1 MMAGQSG
8 RGGHRTGGDAR
19 HLAGCFRTL
28 NEIAGDAAIATD
40 PRSFLRAVLLKM
52 LRACRCESGGIWVGA
67 HAVSRG
73 TPQAGTAIAALA
85 GRAGAAMRE
94 VRAVDDWR
102 GVAGP
107 AAKTM
112 ADVMARFGLRATLTG
127 PMWAGRRRIGG
138 LVVASARPRSWS
150 DVELGFAKTAGR
162 LIGTTADRL
171 RLLTET
177 QQRAA
182 DLKVLRGLSAA
193 LRAAQT
199 PEELYPLFA
208 GYAARVLRADY
219 AGLLLL
225 EANHE
230 AVTLVHRAGP
240 GTLPIGSTLPIP
252 CPMWR
257 EAMASGTTLAVVAP
271 GSGNGSAWID
281 PAADA
286 AWGPVSIVPLRA
298 EKTTVGVLLLARS
311 VERRPFTPRDVTL
324 LNDIADIGGT
334 AIRRARLFQRLADA
348 DLDLVRALVR
358 AMDVRDHR
366 TAGHSERVAVWAEA
380 VARVAG
386 CDPEEV
392 RIIGWAALLHDIGKL
407 GIPDA
412 ILKKTGPLTRE
423 DRALFE
429 QHPIMGE
436 AILSTTERMIP
447 IRAIVRHHQEHWDG
461 SGYPDGIRGDA
472 IPLGARI
479 LSVVDAYAAM
489 TEDRVYS
496 SPRSQD
502 DAIAELRRCAG
513 TQFDPRVVEW
523 FCRVILT
530 R

>member
-1 MMAGQSG
+1 MTPGQLT
-8 RGGHRTGGDAR
+8 RDAHRDARDAR

-28 NEIAGDAAIATD
+28 NEIAGDAAIATH
-40 PRSFLRAVLLKM
+40 PRSFLAAVLLKM
-52 LRACRCESGGIWVGA
+52 LRACRCEAGGIWVGE
-67 HAVSRG
+67 HVVSRG
-73 TPQAGTAIAALA
+73 APQAGTAVAALA
-85 GRAGAAMRE
+85 RRAGAAMHE
-94 VRAVDDWR
+94 LRAVDDWR
-102 GVAGP
+102 SVAGP
-107 AAKTM
+107 AGQAM
-112 ADVMARFGLRATLTG
+112 ADVMAGLGLRATLTV
-127 PMWAGRRRIGG
+127 PMWAGRRRVGG
-138 LVVASARPRSWS
+138 LVVASARPRLWS
-150 DVELGFAKTAGR
+150 DVEVGFAKTAGR
-162 LIGTTADRL
+162 LIGTTVDRL

-177 QQRAA
+177 QQQAA

-219 AGLLLL
+219 AGVLLL

-252 CPMWR
+252 CPTWR
-257 EAMASGTTLAVVAP
+257 EAVASGATLALAAP

-281 PAADA
+281 PSAGM
-286 AWGPVSIVPLRA
+286 WGPMSIVPLRA
-298 EKTTVGVLLLARS
+298 EKTTVGVLVLARS
-311 VERRPFTPRDVTL
+311 VERRPFTPRDVNL
-324 LNDIADIGGT
+324 LNAIADIGGT
-334 AIRRARLFQRLADA
+334 AIRRTRLFQRLADA

-358 AMDVRDHR
+358 ALDVRDHR

-380 VARVAG
+380 VARVLG

-392 RIIGWAALLHDIGKL
+392 RTIGWAALLHDIGKL

-412 ILKKTGPLTRE
+412 ILKKTGPLTPE

-429 QHPIMGE
+429 RHPIMGE
-436 AILSTTERMIP
+436 AILSTSERMIP

-461 SGYPDGIRGDA
+461 SGYPDGIHGEA

-496 SPRSQD
+496 SPRSHD

-513 TQFDPRVVEW
+513 TQFDPRVVEC
-523 FCRVILT
+523 FCRVVPAQ
-530 R
+530 

>member
-1 MMAGQSG
+1 M
-8 RGGHRTGGDAR
+8 
-19 HLAGCFRTL
+19 
-28 NEIAGDAAIATD
+28 
-40 PRSFLRAVLLKM
+40 
-52 LRACRCESGGIWVGA
+52 
-67 HAVSRG
+67 SRG
-73 TPQAGTAIAALA
+73 TSHAGAAIAALA
-85 GRAGAAMRE
+85 RRAGAAMRDL
-94 VRAVDDWR
+94 RAVDDWR

-107 AAKTM
+107 GGKAM
-112 ADVMARFGLRATLTG
+112 VDSMARLGLRATLTV

-138 LVVASARPRSWS
+138 LVVASARPRAWS
-150 DVELGFAKTAGR
+150 NVEVGFAKTAGR

-177 QQRAA
+177 QHRAA

-208 GYAARVLRADY
+208 GYAARALRADY

-225 EANHE
+225 EAHQD

-240 GTLPIGSTLPIP
+240 GTLPIGSTLSIP
-252 CPMWR
+252 CPAWR
-257 EAMASGTTLAVVAP
+257 EAVAKGTTLALAAP
-271 GSGNGSAWID
+271 GSDNGSAWID
-281 PAADA
+281 PSAGT

-298 EKTTVGVLLLARS
+298 EKTTVGVLVLARG
-311 VERRPFTPRDVTL
+311 VERRPFTPRDVHL

-380 VARVAG
+380 VAGVLG
-386 CDPEEV
+386 CDREEV

-412 ILKKTGPLTRE
+412 ILKKTGPLTPE

-447 IRAIVRHHQEHWDG
+447 IRAIVRHHQEHWNG
-461 SGYPDGIRGDA
+461 SGYPDGLRGDA

-496 SPRSQD
+496 SPRPHD
-502 DAIAELRRCAG
+502 DAIAELRRCTG
-513 TQFDPRVVEW
+513 TQFDPKVVDC
-523 FCRVILT
+523 FCNVVLVG
-530 R
+530 